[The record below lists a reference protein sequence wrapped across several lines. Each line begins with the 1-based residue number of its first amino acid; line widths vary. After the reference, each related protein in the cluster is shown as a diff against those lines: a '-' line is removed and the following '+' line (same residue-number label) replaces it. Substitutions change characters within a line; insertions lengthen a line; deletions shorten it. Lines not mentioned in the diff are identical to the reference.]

1 MRFHDRMM
9 ADSDIL
15 FAVVLFAAAGQ
26 RTVRRIIAPFPDRG
40 SAVAF
45 ARDNGL
51 RCFSVGPMHFAV
63 PTTVPPG
70 ADLPGGPRPLLP
82 TAVHAGTERG
92 DSAA

>member
-1 MRFHDRMM
+1 MM

-45 ARDNGL
+45 AHDNGL
-51 RCFSVGPMHFAV
+51 HCFSVGPMHFAV

-70 ADLPGGPRPLLP
+70 TGSPGGPRPVLP
-82 TAVHAGTERG
+82 AAVHAGAERG
-92 DSAA
+92 GAICP

>member
-1 MRFHDRMM
+1 MTV
-9 ADSDIL
+9 DSDIL
-15 FAVVLFAAAGQ
+15 FAVVLFASAGQ

-51 RCFSVGPMHFAV
+51 HCFSVGPMHFAV
-63 PTTVPPG
+63 PTTVAP

-82 TAVHAGTERG
+82 AAVHAGTGLG